1 MKKQMKKKEKPEK
14 PKRNY
19 SSPEARARQL
29 AGLACVPVPEGVE
42 KVNGQGLFAS
52 VPEDVR
58 KQIIDLYC
66 QGLSVRAIAEKVNLS
81 KSTVDAVKL
90 HFLDHDSQFREKMF
104 QQSIKQKLQ
113 TIADVA
119 ADRVTDLMP
128 EMQARDAILALG
140 VAADKLMLIERTKN
154 VEQLHQHV
162 HLHAPAE
169 LNDQFMKALQPK
181 NENQQS

>member
-1 MKKQMKKKEKPEK
+1 MKKKQE
-14 PKRNY
+14 PKKTRNI
-19 SSPEARARQL
+19 SPEARARQL

-42 KVNGQGLFAS
+42 KVNGKGLFAS
-52 VPEDVR
+52 VTEDVR

-66 QGLSVRAIAEKVNLS
+66 QGLSVRAIAAKVDLS

-104 QQSIKQKLQ
+104 QNGIKSKLQ
-113 TIADVA
+113 HIADVA
-119 ADRVTDLMP
+119 ADRVTELMP
-128 EMQARDAILALG
+128 EMAARDAILALG

-169 LNDQFMKALQPK
+169 LNDQFMQALKPK
-181 NENQQS
+181 QTE